1 LIHKNVEYTAKKFGI
16 PSGKCNHG
24 FECS

>member
-1 LIHKNVEYTAKKFGI
+1 LIHKDVEYTAKKFGI